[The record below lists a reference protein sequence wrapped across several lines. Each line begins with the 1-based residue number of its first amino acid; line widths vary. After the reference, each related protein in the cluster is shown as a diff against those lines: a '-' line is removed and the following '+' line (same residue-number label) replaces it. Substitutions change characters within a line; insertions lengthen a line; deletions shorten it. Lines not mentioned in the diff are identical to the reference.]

1 MLNRLSQS
9 TKIAKDSFAVP
20 DYNFV
25 TEILEIQ
32 YSVVIIYSINLYE
45 IFGNVLNGLPITHEV
60 AL

>member
-1 MLNRLSQS
+1 M
-9 TKIAKDSFAVP
+9 P

>member
-20 DYNFV
+20 EYNFV
-25 TEILEIQ
+25 TEILKIQ

-45 IFGNVLNGLPITHEV
+45 IFGNVLNGLPIIHEV